1 MLRNQMAPR
10 IKPVD
15 DESVSSE
22 VREYFRVAEKR
33 GAPNSTLLRIL
44 AREPKSLQTFYD
56 AWNRAFYGGHIDH
69 LLKEIV
75 RVRMAGLRGCH
86 Y

>member
-1 MLRNQMAPR
+1 MAPR
-10 IKPVD
+10 IKPI
-15 DESVSSE
+15 DEACTSPE

-44 AREPKSLQTFYD
+44 ARDPESLRTFYD
-56 AWNRAFYGGHIDH
+56 SWTRSFYAGRIDH
-69 LLKEIV
+69 TLKEIV
-75 RVRMAGLRGCH
+75 RVRMAELRGCH

>member
-1 MLRNQMAPR
+1 MPPR
-10 IKPVD
+10 VKPVD
-15 DESVSSE
+15 DASVSAE

-44 AREPKSLQTFYD
+44 ARDPESLRTFYD
-56 AWNRAFYGGHIDH
+56 SWNRSFYGGSIDH
-69 LLKEIV
+69 TLKEIV
-75 RVRMAGLRGCH
+75 RVRMAELRGCH